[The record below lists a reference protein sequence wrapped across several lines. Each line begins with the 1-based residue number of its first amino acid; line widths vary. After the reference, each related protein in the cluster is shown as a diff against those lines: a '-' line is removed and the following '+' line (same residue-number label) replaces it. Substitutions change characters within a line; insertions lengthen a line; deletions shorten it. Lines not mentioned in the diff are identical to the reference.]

1 MKMKNNNNKKKQT
14 NKAAGMTAHAFNPSS
29 LEAVSSNLWKFKDR
43 VTYRDHDS
51 KKKKKKG

>member
-29 LEAVSSNLWKFKDR
+29 LEAVSSNL
-43 VTYRDHDS
+43 
-51 KKKKKKG
+51 